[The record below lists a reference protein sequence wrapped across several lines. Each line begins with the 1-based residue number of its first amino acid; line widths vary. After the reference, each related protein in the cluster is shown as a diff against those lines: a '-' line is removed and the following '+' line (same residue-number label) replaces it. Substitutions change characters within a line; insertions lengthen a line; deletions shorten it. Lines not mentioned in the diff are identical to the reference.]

1 MLGIHDLPLFLLSGV
16 LLNLTPGVDTRFV
29 LSHATRG
36 WRAGAMAALGIGA
49 GCLVHIVGATIG
61 LSALL
66 LASSRAFA
74 IVKGVGALY
83 LVWIGLSMLFARP
96 LPASSGAV
104 PAAPAALLSDGRIFL
119 RGALTNALNPKVAMF
134 FLAFLPQ
141 FVDPTA
147 EHRAFGFLVLGAV
160 FDFTGTLWNL
170 TLARLAAGAIA
181 RRPVARHALGWV
193 TRGVGALFVALG
205 VKLAVASRSAV

>member
-16 LLNLTPGVDTRFV
+16 LLNLTPGPDTLFI
-29 LSHATRG
+29 LSQATRG
-36 WRAGAMAALGIGA
+36 WRTGAMAALGIGA
-49 GCLVHIVGATIG
+49 GCLVHIVGASIG
-61 LSALL
+61 LSALI
-66 LASSRAFA
+66 LASGRAFA
-74 IVKGVGALY
+74 IVKAAGAIY
-83 LVWIGLSMLFARP
+83 LVWIGISLLLARP
-96 LPASSGAV
+96 APAA
-104 PAAPAALLSDGRIFL
+104 AAPAAGARSSDARVFL

-147 EHRAFGFLVLGAV
+147 EHRAFGFLALGCLFNV
-160 FDFTGTLWNL
+160 TGTIWNL

-181 RRPVARHALGWV
+181 RGPAARAAAAWI

-205 VKLAVASRSAV
+205 IKLAFATRVTA

>member
-1 MLGIHDLPLFLLSGV
+1 MLGIHDLPLFVLSGV
-16 LLNLTPGVDTRFV
+16 LLNLTPGVDTLFI
-29 LSHATRG
+29 LSHAARG

-66 LASSRAFA
+66 LASSTAFA

-83 LVWIGLSMLFARP
+83 LVWIGLSMLIAK
-96 LPASSGAV
+96 PAQSS
-104 PAAPAALLSDGRIFL
+104 PDAAPAAPLSDGRIFL

-181 RRPVARHALGWV
+181 RRPGALAAAGWV

-205 VKLAVASRSAV
+205 VKLAFATRSAA